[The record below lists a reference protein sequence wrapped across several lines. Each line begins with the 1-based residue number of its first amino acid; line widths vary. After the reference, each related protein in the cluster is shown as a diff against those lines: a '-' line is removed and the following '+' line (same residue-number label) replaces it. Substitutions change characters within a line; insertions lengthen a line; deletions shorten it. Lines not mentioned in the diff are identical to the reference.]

1 MELPVSVEQAPRCL
15 RKRSWLRFPGWLNRT
30 VSQTARYRCDVSS
43 ELCCQGAKRRRWIPS
58 HLGTI
63 LPNIVKILIPFG
75 YSCSQPQSET
85 EHQCVVCYVNCDI
98 TVAFIK
104 ASGADEGRLVCFVT
118 FPHENIMFGIEKPCH
133 EIGELVNVKIMKPM

>member
-1 MELPVSVEQAPRCL
+1 M
-15 RKRSWLRFPGWLNRT
+15 
-30 VSQTARYRCDVSS
+30 
-43 ELCCQGAKRRRWIPS
+43 
-58 HLGTI
+58 
-63 LPNIVKILIPFG
+63 KILIPFS
-75 YSCSQPQSET
+75 YSCSQLLIFLLQPQSET

-118 FPHENIMFGIEKPCH
+118 FPHENIMFGIEKPSH